1 MSVLHRIEQIGA
13 SMVGSTIDAIHIR
26 KSDPK
31 PLEASVAEIVGH
43 PGTYRIGK
51 TYFDNQGRRC
61 VKVTRLH

>member
-1 MSVLHRIEQIGA
+1 MVDATIE
-13 SMVGSTIDAIHIR
+13 AIHIR
-26 KSDPK
+26 KGDPK
-31 PLEASVAEIVGH
+31 PAEASVAEIVGH

>member
-1 MSVLHRIEQIGA
+1 MSTLRKIDQIGA
-13 SMVGSTIDAIHIR
+13 SIVDATIDAVHIR

-31 PLEASVAEIVGH
+31 PPEASLAEIVGH
-43 PGTYRIGK
+43 PGMYRVGK

>member
-1 MSVLHRIEQIGA
+1 MSTLRRIEQIGA
-13 SMVGSTIDAIHIR
+13 SMVDSTIQAIHIR

-31 PLEASVAEIVGH
+31 PPEASLAEIVGH

-51 TYFDNQGRRC
+51 TYFDNQGHRC

>member
-1 MSVLHRIEQIGA
+1 MSTLRRIDQIGA
-13 SMVGSTIDAIHIR
+13 SLVDTTVEAIHIR

-31 PLEASVAEIVGH
+31 PPEASVAEIVGL

>member
-1 MSVLHRIEQIGA
+1 MSTLRRIDQIGA
-13 SMVGSTIDAIHIR
+13 SMVDATIEAIHIR
-26 KSDPK
+26 KGDPK
-31 PLEASVAEIVGH
+31 PAEASVAEIVGH